1 MSVSTTQSA
10 PSTSSL
16 DANGWFGSSLTSTP
30 LGAQFQA
37 IGPTRVCDTRVGSA
51 TPCSSHTLGADAT
64 LSIGVA
70 GVGGVPKIG
79 PVAVIANLT
88 AVAPSTSTYL
98 IAYPADV
105 TPRPN
110 ASDLN
115 IVGPVLPNLVVVGL
129 SHLAPGGNIRLFN
142 ANGNVNAVLDVEGWF
157 Q

>member
-1 MSVSTTQSA
+1 VA
-10 PSTSSL
+10 
-16 DANGWFGSSLTSTP
+16 
-30 LGAQFQA
+30 
-37 IGPTRVCDTRVGSA
+37 
-51 TPCSSHTLGADAT
+51 
-64 LSIGVA
+64 GVA
-70 GVGGVPKIG
+70 GIPKHG

-88 AVAPSTSTYL
+88 AVSPSTTTYL

-129 SHLAPGGNIRLFN
+129 SQLAPAGSIRLFN
-142 ANGNVNAVLDVEGWF
+142 ASGNVNAVLDVEGWF